1 MMRGEN
7 VLQLRHETL
16 IWYFIYVYIILF
28 QILFYKVIIVNYI
41 YNKFRAPYIYDNIY
55 IYIYI

>member
-1 MMRGEN
+1 MRGEN